1 MEAWRAPADGLTP
14 TGQCRR
20 FIVDR
25 EELQRRDI
33 DRLHRRWRDT
43 ASQLTKDGW
52 ILASVFFDDGKM
64 VGVAL
69 YATAA
74 SRLRAPKL
82 EALPAFHVKCPSLT
96 GEVCSSLR
104 RAAAG

>member
-1 MEAWRAPADGLTP
+1 MTSTDVATVERNRGKRQRGE
-14 TGQCRR
+14 GQRGER
-20 FIVDR
+20 HQGER
-25 EELQRRDI
+25 QRREI

-64 VGVAL
+64 VSVAL

-82 EALPAFHVKCPSLT
+82 EALPAFRRILT
-96 GEVCSSLR
+96 FKG
-104 RAAAG
+104 

>member
-1 MEAWRAPADGLTP
+1 MEFTGELWAMEAWRAPADGLTP

-43 ASQLTKDGW
+43 ASQLTKNGSDSRERS
-52 ILASVFFDDGKM
+52 LRRFDDGKM
-64 VGVAL
+64 AVPKADLKGG
-69 YATAA
+69 
-74 SRLRAPKL
+74 RLARGIIA
-82 EALPAFHVKCPSLT
+82 
-96 GEVCSSLR
+96 EVDVSTHGTSVV
-104 RAAAG
+104 

>member
-1 MEAWRAPADGLTP
+1 MYAITWELWAMEAWRAPADGLTP

-43 ASQLTKDGW
+43 ASQLTKQAAW
-52 ILASVFFDDGKM
+52 R
-64 VGVAL
+64 
-69 YATAA
+69 TAA
-74 SRLRAPKL
+74 GRRLVRDI
-82 EALPAFHVKCPSLT
+82 VV
-96 GEVCSSLR
+96 EVDASTRGTLVV
-104 RAAAG
+104 